1 MGQSVSGSKRVWLVA
16 AGLAVLIGVLVIP
29 DWQRRPAAVVER
41 PVAGLFGGVQ
51 RALASTSSWI
61 RGVWSGYLAL
71 VDLRREHQRL
81 QDDLDRT
88 VRERDALR
96 EVIAENRR
104 LTALLAFQAMTT
116 RPSHGARVIGR
127 DPSRWYQSLTIDRGS
142 RSGAAA
148 DQGVELPTG
157 IVGTVI
163 KVFPTASVVLLIS
176 DTHSAVPV
184 LVQRTREQ
192 GIVEGTFGGRLRLK
206 YLPPSSDIRAGDVI
220 VTSGLTD
227 PFPKGLMVGT
237 VNRVERPEGDLYPDV
252 GVIPSVDLSTLEE
265 VLVIERLPA
274 P

>member
-1 MGQSVSGSKRVWLVA
+1 
-16 AGLAVLIGVLVIP
+16 
-29 DWQRRPAAVVER
+29 
-41 PVAGLFGGVQ
+41 
-51 RALASTSSWI
+51 
-61 RGVWSGYLAL
+61 
-71 VDLRREHQRL
+71 
-81 QDDLDRT
+81 
-88 VRERDALR
+88 
-96 EVIAENRR
+96 
-104 LTALLAFQAMTT
+104 
-116 RPSHGARVIGR
+116 VIGR

-142 RSGAAA
+142 RSGAVA

-163 KVFPTASVVLLIS
+163 KVFPAASVVLLIS
-176 DTHSAVPV
+176 DAHSAVPV

-206 YLPPSSDIRAGDVI
+206 YLPPSSDIRTGDVI

-227 PFPKGLMVGT
+227 PFPKGLMVGA

-252 GVIPSVDLSTLEE
+252 EVIPSVDLSALEE

>member
-16 AGLAVLIGVLVIP
+16 AGLAILIGVLVIP
-29 DWQRRPAAVVER
+29 DWQRRPAVAVER
-41 PVAGLFGGVQ
+41 PVAGLFGALQ
-51 RALASTSSWI
+51 RALASTSAWVH
-61 RGVWSGYLAL
+61 GVWSDYLEL
-71 VDLRREHQRL
+71 VDLRREIRRL
-81 QDDLDRT
+81 QEELDRT
-88 VRERDALR
+88 ARERDALR
-96 EVIAENRR
+96 EVSEENQR
-104 LTALLAFQAMTT
+104 LGALLEFQPAAM

-142 RSGAAA
+142 RNGAAA
-148 DQGVELPTG
+148 DQGVEVPTG

-163 KVFPTASVVLLIS
+163 KVFPAISVVLLIS
-176 DTHSAVPV
+176 DARSAVPV
-184 LVQRTREQ
+184 LVQRTREE

-227 PFPKGLMVGT
+227 PFPKGLMVGA

-252 GVIPSVDLSTLEE
+252 EVIPSADLSKLEE
-265 VLVIERLPA
+265 VLVIERSPA

>member
-29 DWQRRPAAVVER
+29 DWQRRPAAVVEH
-41 PVAGLFGGVQ
+41 PVAGLLGGVQ

-61 RGVWSGYLAL
+61 HGVWSGYLAL
-71 VDLRREHQRL
+71 IDLRREHQRL

-104 LTALLAFQAMTT
+104 LTALLAFQATTT

-142 RSGAAA
+142 RSGAVA

-163 KVFPTASVVLLIS
+163 KVFPAASVVLLIS
-176 DTHSAVPV
+176 DAHSAVPV

-192 GIVEGTFGGRLRLK
+192 GIVEGAFGGRLRLK
-206 YLPPSSDIRAGDVI
+206 YLPPSSDIRTGDVI

-227 PFPKGLMVGT
+227 PFPKGLMVGA

-252 GVIPSVDLSTLEE
+252 EVIPSVDLSALEE

>member
-16 AGLAVLIGVLVIP
+16 AGLAILIGVLVIP
-29 DWQRRPAAVVER
+29 DWQRRPAVAVER
-41 PVAGLFGGVQ
+41 PVAGLFGALQ
-51 RALASTSSWI
+51 RALASTSAWVH
-61 RGVWSGYLAL
+61 GVWSDYLEL
-71 VDLRREHQRL
+71 VDLRREIRRL
-81 QDDLDRT
+81 QEELDRT

-96 EVIAENRR
+96 EVSEENQR
-104 LTALLAFQAMTT
+104 LAALLEFQPAAM

-142 RSGAAA
+142 RNGAAA
-148 DQGVELPTG
+148 DQGVEVPTG

-163 KVFPTASVVLLIS
+163 KVFPAISVVLLIS
-176 DTHSAVPV
+176 DARSAVPV
-184 LVQRTREQ
+184 LVQRTREE

-227 PFPKGLMVGT
+227 PFPKGLMVGA

-252 GVIPSVDLSTLEE
+252 EVIPSADLSKLEE
-265 VLVIERLPA
+265 VLVIERSPA

>member
-1 MGQSVSGSKRVWLVA
+1 
-16 AGLAVLIGVLVIP
+16 
-29 DWQRRPAAVVER
+29 
-41 PVAGLFGGVQ
+41 VAGLFGGVQ
-51 RALASTSSWI
+51 RALTSISSWI

-96 EVIAENRR
+96 EVIAENLR
-104 LTALLAFQAMTT
+104 LTALLAFQATTT
-116 RPSHGARVIGR
+116 RPSRGARVIGR

-163 KVFPTASVVLLIS
+163 KVFPAASVVLLIS

-227 PFPKGLMVGT
+227 PFPKGLMVGA
-237 VNRVERPEGDLYPDV
+237 VNRVERSEGDLYPDV
-252 GVIPSVDLSTLEE
+252 EVIPLVDLSTLEE